1 VGGEESVLLTVDH
14 RGNTLIARLS
24 GELDLQVADELRT
37 RLDRALDERVTANLV
52 FNLEAVSFV
61 DSSCFGV
68 ILGRYKRISG
78 GSGEM
83 VFVSTPPGVR
93 RVLELSGLLRIGRE
107 YATEEEALA
116 EMG

>member
-1 VGGEESVLLTVDH
+1 LLTVDN

-37 RLDRALDERVTANLV
+37 RLDRALDETGTANLM
-52 FNLEAVSFV
+52 FNLEAVSFL
-61 DSSCFGV
+61 DSSCLGV
-68 ILGRYKRISG
+68 ILGRYRRISG
-78 GSGEM
+78 GNGEM
-83 VFVSTPPGVR
+83 VFVSVPPGVR

-116 EMG
+116 EIG

>member
-1 VGGEESVLLTVDH
+1 MLTVDS

-37 RLDRALDERVTANLV
+37 RLDRVLDETAPVNLML
-52 FNLEAVSFV
+52 NLEAVSFL
-61 DSSCFGV
+61 DSSCLGV

-83 VFVSTPPGVR
+83 VFVCVPPGIR

-107 YATEEEALA
+107 YATEVEALA
-116 EMG
+116 DIG